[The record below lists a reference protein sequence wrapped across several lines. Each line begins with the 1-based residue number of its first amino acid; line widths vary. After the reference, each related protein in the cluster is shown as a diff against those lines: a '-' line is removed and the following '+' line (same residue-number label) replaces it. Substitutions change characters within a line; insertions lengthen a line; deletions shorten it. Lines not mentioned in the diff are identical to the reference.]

1 MLRQQEDD
9 ISVETSSLPPVPI
22 QEISEDRALTETV
35 LSPTPK
41 LLLKISK
48 PEIRTS
54 LTALT
59 FESVLATIFYSIIGG
74 ALLSNFLLEL
84 GAGPMEIGLLAAIP
98 QMTNLLQPLGAYLVD
113 RSSSFRWYF
122 ICIFVPSRLVWL
134 ILVPAIWLVTS
145 SHITGHQVVQL
156 TLGIILG
163 TNIIEAFGRAPWLG
177 WTAVLVQERLRGRYF
192 GFRNSILSLTNLV
205 GVPLLG
211 LAVSVCPGGT
221 LKGYGA
227 VLVLGIVLGLISQMC
242 QFWMTDVNP
251 QLLKVAGLDTSEPQP
266 KKIDFSFLKDDNFLK
281 FVLYLSIW
289 CFAVNIS
296 APFFNLYML
305 DNLDID
311 ISVVTVYNALGTG
324 ANMLMLLL
332 WGKLADRIGNRPLL
346 LLVGVLV
353 AVTPLLWLGTQTDQ
367 ISFWVWLP
375 LLHVLAGGTWAAI
388 DLCTNN
394 LMMAMAPLH
403 NQSKYFAIAGAIAG
417 IAGAVGIAVGSFLLT
432 LPGVNNLLGLFVLSG
447 FLRLFALL
455 PLVFVQEQRSMPL
468 GQLIRALLPIRQSTA
483 LIEVKE

>member
-1 MLRQQEDD
+1 
-9 ISVETSSLPPVPI
+9 
-22 QEISEDRALTETV
+22 
-35 LSPTPK
+35 
-41 LLLKISK
+41 
-48 PEIRTS
+48 
-54 LTALT
+54 
-59 FESVLATIFYSIIGG
+59 
-74 ALLSNFLLEL
+74 
-84 GAGPMEIGLLAAIP
+84 
-98 QMTNLLQPLGAYLVD
+98 
-113 RSSSFRWYF
+113 
-122 ICIFVPSRLVWL
+122 
-134 ILVPAIWLVTS
+134 
-145 SHITGHQVVQL
+145 
-156 TLGIILG
+156 
-163 TNIIEAFGRAPWLG
+163 
-177 WTAVLVQERLRGRYF
+177 
-192 GFRNSILSLTNLV
+192 LTNLV

-242 QFWMTDVNP
+242 QLWMTDVNP
-251 QLLKVAGLDTSEPQP
+251 QLLKVAGSDTSEPQTE
-266 KKIDFSFLKDDNFLK
+266 KIDFSFLKDANFLK

-289 CFAVNIS
+289 CFAVNVS

-311 ISVVTVYNALGTG
+311 ISVVTIYNALGTG

-353 AVTPLLWLGTQTDQ
+353 AVTPLLWLGTQSDQ

-394 LMMAMAPLH
+394 LMMGVAPLH

-417 IAGAVGIAVGSFLLT
+417 ITGAAGIAASSFLLT
-432 LPGVNNLLGLFVLSG
+432 LPGVGGLLGLFVVSG

-468 GQLIRALLPIRQSTA
+468 GQLIRVLLPIRQSTD

>member
-1 MLRQQEDD
+1 MHRQQEDD

-35 LSPTPK
+35 LSPTPN
-41 LLLKISK
+41 LVLKISK

-54 LTALT
+54 LKALT
-59 FESVLATIFYSIIGG
+59 FESVFATIFYNIIGG

-84 GAGPMEIGLLAAIP
+84 GAGAVEIGLLAAIP
-98 QMTNLLQPLGAYLVD
+98 QITNLIQPLGAYLVD
-113 RSSSFRWYF
+113 RSTSFRWYF
-122 ICIFVPSRLVWL
+122 IRIFVPSRLLWL
-134 ILVPAIWLVTS
+134 ILLPAIWLVTS
-145 SHITGHQVVQL
+145 SHIAGHQVVQL
-156 TLGIILG
+156 TLGILLAA
-163 TNIIEAFGRAPWLG
+163 NVIEAFGRAPWLG
-177 WTAVLVQERLRGRYF
+177 WTAVLVPQRLRGRYF

-227 VLVLGIVLGLISQMC
+227 VLVLGIVVGLISQSC

-251 QLLKVAGLDTSEPQP
+251 QLFKVAGSDTSEPQP
-266 KKIDFSFLKDDNFLK
+266 EKIDFSFLKDANFLK
-281 FVLYLSIW
+281 FVLYLGIW
-289 CFAVNIS
+289 CFAVNVS

-311 ISVVTVYNALGTG
+311 ISVVTIYNALGTG

-353 AVTPLLWLGTQTDQ
+353 ALTPVLWLGTGSDQ

-375 LLHVLAGGTWAAI
+375 LLHVLTGGTWAAI

-394 LMMAMAPLH
+394 LMMGVAPVH
-403 NQSKYFAIAGAIAG
+403 KQSKYFAIAGAIAG
-417 IAGAVGIAVGSFLLT
+417 ITGAVGIAVGSFLLT
-432 LPGVNNLLGLFVLSG
+432 LPGLNNLLGLFVLSG
-447 FLRLFALL
+447 FLRLAALL
-455 PLVFVQEQRSMPL
+455 PLVFVQEQRSVPL
-468 GQLIRALLPIRQSTA
+468 GQLIRVLLSIRQSTD